1 MINEA
6 KKELL
11 AALMALDRS
20 TMRLTDLKL
29 CAEILRILSEVSDT
43 TAMDVLSESMK
54 AVTAT
59 MAEAAAPF
67 AATGPLGWAV
77 T

>member
-1 MINEA
+1 MINVA
-6 KKELL
+6 KAELL
-11 AALMALDRS
+11 EALRARDKGAMSLEE
-20 TMRLTDLKL
+20 LKL

-54 AVTAT
+54 AMTAT